1 MDNSTIESPQQERE
15 VPISRNN
22 IFNYEPDSVETVQ
35 LPLIRVG
42 SQLENLDIAVKG
54 HRYGSTRVLVELDSE
69 TNVLMPAGLELE
81 EVERIYDFYRKGVY
95 CEYLSEEEGNS
106 DFTYLSIEDCFNI
119 MNEHEQGSS
128 VQIAP
133 YANIYIPFGVT
144 VEEIEN
150 LSILLHR
157 GVEISKRK

>member
-1 MDNSTIESPQQERE
+1 MDNTLIESPQQERE

-22 IFNYEPDSVETVQ
+22 IFNYEPESVETVQ

-42 SQLENLDIAVKG
+42 SQFENLDIAAKG
-54 HRYGSTRVLVELDSE
+54 HKYGSTRVLVELDSE
-69 TNVLMPAGLELE
+69 TYVLMPAGLQLE
-81 EVERIYDFYRKGVY
+81 EVERIYNLYLSGVY
-95 CEYLSEEEGNS
+95 CEYLSEEEGNP
-106 DFTYLSIEDCFNI
+106 DFKYLSIEDCFNY
-119 MNEHEQGSS
+119 MNEQEQGSS

-144 VEEIEN
+144 VEEIES

-157 GVEISKRK
+157 GVEISRKK